1 MSDQASAEETAGA
14 PLREA
19 IRAELETTR
28 AAYHELLN
36 SLCPEDWNK
45 KSGNPAWSVGQL
57 MWHVAW
63 GDGFAPRA
71 VADCKRGRG
80 LNPPQF
86 ITNTVNMLITRWG
99 ARRATAQSVAEKY
112 DASHTAIL
120 AALDEVK
127 EDEWDRGAKIFGEFE
142 TVESVL
148 RSPVSHFKE
157 HQADVLKGLG
167 RG

>member
-1 MSDQASAEETAGA
+1 MNDQAPAEETAGSQC
-14 PLREA
+14 REA
-19 IRAELETTR
+19 IRAEVQTTR
-28 AAYHELLN
+28 AAYHELLR
-36 SLCPEDWNK
+36 SLSPDDWNK
-45 KSGNPAWSVGQL
+45 KSANPAWSVGQL

-63 GDGFAPRA
+63 GDSYALRG

-80 LNPPQF
+80 FNPPQF

-99 ARRATAQSVAEKY
+99 ARRATPQSVAEKY
-112 DASHTAIL
+112 DAAHTAIL
-120 AALDEVK
+120 AALDEVQD
-127 EDEWDRGAKIFGEFE
+127 DEWDKGAKMFGEFE

-157 HQADVLKGLG
+157 HKADILKGLG

>member
-1 MSDQASAEETAGA
+1 MTDQASAEETADA
-14 PLREA
+14 PRREA
-19 IRAELETTR
+19 IRAELKTTR
-28 AAYHELLN
+28 AAYHEFLN
-36 SLCPEDWNK
+36 SLSPEDWGK

-57 MWHVAW
+57 MWHIAW

-99 ARRATAQSVAEKY
+99 ARRATPQSVAEKY
-112 DASHTAIL
+112 DAVHTAIL

-127 EDEWDRGAKIFGEFE
+127 EDEWDRGAKIFGEFF

-157 HQADVLKGLG
+157 HEADVLKGLG

>member
-1 MSDQASAEETAGA
+1 MKRDT
-14 PLREA
+14 

-28 AAYHELLN
+28 TAYHELLN
-36 SLCPEDWNK
+36 SLSPEDWKK

-57 MWHVAW
+57 MWHIAW

-86 ITNTVNMLITRWG
+86 IGNTVNMLITRLG
-99 ARRATAQSVAEKY
+99 ASRATPQSVAEKY
-112 DASHTAIL
+112 DAAHTAIL
-120 AALDEVK
+120 AVLDKVK
-127 EDEWDRGAKIFGEFE
+127 EGEWDKGAKIFGEFF

-157 HQADVLKGLG
+157 HEADVLKGLG

>member
-1 MSDQASAEETAGA
+1 MSDHASAEETASA
-14 PLREA
+14 PRRGA
-19 IRAELETTR
+19 IRAELKTTR
-28 AAYHELLN
+28 TAYHELLN
-36 SLCPEDWNK
+36 SLSPEDWKK

-57 MWHVAW
+57 MWHIAW
-63 GDGFAPRA
+63 GNGFAPRA
-71 VADCKRGRG
+71 AADCKRGRG
-80 LNPPQF
+80 FNPPQF

-99 ARRATAQSVAEKY
+99 ARRPTPQSVAEKY
-112 DASHTAIL
+112 DAAHTAIL

-127 EDEWDRGAKIFGEFE
+127 EDEWDRGAKMFGEFE

-157 HQADVLKGLG
+157 HEADVLKGLG

>member
-1 MSDQASAEETAGA
+1 MTDAGSAGA
-14 PLREA
+14 SDSPAKRDA
-19 IRAELETTR
+19 IRAELKTTR

-36 SLCPEDWNK
+36 SLSPEDWKK
-45 KSGNPAWSVGQL
+45 KSGNPTWSVGQL
-57 MWHVAW
+57 MWHIAW
-63 GDGFAPRA
+63 GDNFAPRV
-71 VADCKRGRG
+71 VADCKRGWG

-99 ARRATAQSVAEKY
+99 AGRATPQSVAERY
-112 DASHTAIL
+112 DAAHTAIL

-127 EDEWDRGAKIFGEFE
+127 EDEWDRGAKIFGEFF

-157 HQADVLKGLG
+157 HEADILKGLG
-167 RG
+167 RS